1 MGAQPVPGDKT
12 DKVSCVQTVY
22 SHASSTGPSVSVCVQ
37 WQNAWNHI
45 PSSYALVWGTYDQL
59 HPTAGHWQHA
69 WVWHIHNGCDFARNN
84 NLKKCN
90 VLDFWIKGFQISKD
104 ASANFVSSSVTMCF
118 IPQKKTKSILLFI
131 SRAFVYCEVVQSQL
145 ALVVKRP
152 DFTYWQYCR
161 ILCMSN
167 VDIRNDSCER
177 LRALSMFFSAWA
189 RSFCSMWSS

>member
-22 SHASSTGPSVSVCVQ
+22 SHASSTGPSASVCVQ

-118 IPQKKTKSILLFI
+118 IPQKKKQK
-131 SRAFVYCEVVQSQL
+131 AFCCLSVELSYI
-145 ALVVKRP
+145 VK
-152 DFTYWQYCR
+152 WCKVN
-161 ILCMSN
+161 L
-167 VDIRNDSCER
+167 R
-177 LRALSMFFSAWA
+177 L
-189 RSFCSMWSS
+189 